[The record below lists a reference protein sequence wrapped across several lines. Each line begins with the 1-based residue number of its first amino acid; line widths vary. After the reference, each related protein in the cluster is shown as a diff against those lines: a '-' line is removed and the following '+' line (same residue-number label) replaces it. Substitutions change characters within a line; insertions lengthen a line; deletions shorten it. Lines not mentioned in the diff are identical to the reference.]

1 MKRRDF
7 IRTSTAGIAGF
18 SLLPAFLRS
27 QDEPSMSDYP
37 PDAVWIENGE
47 PAELIQRAFGEF
59 GGVEQ
64 FISKGDIVVI
74 KPNIGFDRMPRQAAT
89 TNPDVV
95 AEVVMQCRQAGAKK
109 VKVFDRTTN
118 NPQRCYYNSDIE
130 KQAKAAGAQ
139 VYHTYEHRFKEIDL
153 PDGEV
158 IKKWPVYRDYLEAD
172 KTINIPIAKHHSMD
186 QVTLGQKNLMGVLG
200 GNRGEIHNGFSKKL
214 ADITSAIM
222 PTLTII
228 DAYRILTANGPSGG
242 STGDVKTT
250 RTLIM
255 SRCTVTADIIALPLF
270 DLDVNRV
277 GHISEMI
284 ERGQQKCDLDNLKL
298 RKIELS

>member
-7 IRTSTAGIAGF
+7 IKTSTAAIAGF
-18 SLLPAFLRS
+18 SLFPVSLKS
-27 QDEPSMSDYP
+27 QSQPTSSDFP
-37 PDAVWIENGE
+37 PDVVWIENGE
-47 PAELIQRAFGEF
+47 PAELLHTAFGEF

-89 TNPDVV
+89 TNPDLV
-95 AEVVMQCRQAGAKK
+95 AEVVLQCRQAGAKR

-118 NPQRCYYNSDIE
+118 NPQRCYYNSEIE
-130 KQAKAAGAQ
+130 KEAKAAGAQ
-139 VYHTYEHRFKEIDL
+139 VYHVYDHRFQDIDL

-186 QVTLGQKNLMGVLG
+186 RVTLGQKNLMGVMG
-200 GNRGEIHNGFSKKL
+200 GNRGEIHYGFSKKL

-242 STGDVKTT
+242 STADVKTT

-255 SRCTVTADIIALPLF
+255 SRCTVTADYVALPLF
-270 DLDVNRV
+270 DLHVNQV
-277 GHISEMI
+277 GHIREMI
-284 ERGQQKCDLDNLKL
+284 VRGQQKFDLDNLNL
-298 RKIELS
+298 RKIDLS

>member
-7 IRTSTAGIAGF
+7 IKTSATGIAGF

-27 QDEPSMSDYP
+27 QDRPSLSVNP
-37 PDAVWIENGE
+37 PDVVWIENGE
-47 PAELIQRAFGEF
+47 PAELIRAAIGEF
-59 GGVEQ
+59 GGIEQ

-89 TNPDVV
+89 TNPDLV
-95 AEVVMQCRQAGAKK
+95 AEVVKQCRQAGAKK
-109 VKVFDRTTN
+109 IKVFDRSTN
-118 NPQRCYYNSDIE
+118 NPQRCYYNSEIE
-130 KQAKAAGAQ
+130 KKAKAAGAQ
-139 VYHTYEHRFKEIDL
+139 VYHVYEHRFKEIDL
-153 PDGEV
+153 PNGEV
-158 IKKWPVYRDYLEAD
+158 IKKWPVYVDYIEAD
-172 KTINIPIAKHHSMD
+172 KTINIPIAKQHSMD
-186 QVTLGQKNLMGVLG
+186 RVTLGQKNLMGIMG

-222 PTLTII
+222 PTFTII

-255 SRCTVTADIIALPLF
+255 SRCTVTADYAALPLF
-270 DLDVNRV
+270 DLSVNQV
-277 GHISEMI
+277 GHISEMV

-298 RKIELS
+298 RKIDLS